1 MARPEN
7 PQVQCGCLPAY
18 DRRNTARVTMT
29 EMAVQHVARPKRR
42 DGADLP
48 AVEGPEVHARPE
60 PLTDKA
66 R

>member
-1 MARPEN
+1 
-7 PQVQCGCLPAY
+7 
-18 DRRNTARVTMT
+18 MT

-42 DGADLP
+42 DGTDLP